1 MKEMKLIIGTPKI
14 TQHKETEV
22 RVELSLNSNV
32 DKIELWYK
40 FPNSYYE
47 YFNENLADSYI
58 VGLLIYAMQRGLDIE
73 TELCVSDI
81 LLDRITKYLI
91 PFLCKINPNL
101 KPIRI
106 IAKPLDV
113 VFDGKHSGTGISCGV
128 DSLSSVIYHGE
139 DEFIDSQRIDTLSLL
154 NTGYFGFEENNQEKY
169 NSYSK
174 RSIDFCDKFGYN
186 FFSLDT
192 NLRTITDYN
201 FLSAHTYLTCSTIL
215 LFQKYFKNYYYSSGY
230 TVYDFKPIF
239 ADPAYYD
246 VFLLD
251 CISTRSLRFISSCC
265 TMTRIEKT
273 ELISRYPN
281 ILKEL
286 YVCTSGDPS
295 HNCSKC
301 EKCQRTMLALDAL
314 GKDEMIGIAFD
325 AKIYKKQ
332 RIAHYAYMLRH
343 QSSPYYKE
351 IKDELRKRH
360 KTVPFLSY
368 LYIWPTNIE
377 LVYLY
382 KLISGTTLA
391 KIIKPLYYL
400 IKNKKK

>member
-174 RSIDFCDKFGYN
+174 R
-186 FFSLDT
+186 
-192 NLRTITDYN
+192 
-201 FLSAHTYLTCSTIL
+201 
-215 LFQKYFKNYYYSSGY
+215 
-230 TVYDFKPIF
+230 
-239 ADPAYYD
+239 
-246 VFLLD
+246 
-251 CISTRSLRFISSCC
+251 
-265 TMTRIEKT
+265 
-273 ELISRYPN
+273 
-281 ILKEL
+281 
-286 YVCTSGDPS
+286 
-295 HNCSKC
+295 
-301 EKCQRTMLALDAL
+301 
-314 GKDEMIGIAFD
+314 
-325 AKIYKKQ
+325 
-332 RIAHYAYMLRH
+332 
-343 QSSPYYKE
+343 
-351 IKDELRKRH
+351 
-360 KTVPFLSY
+360 
-368 LYIWPTNIE
+368 
-377 LVYLY
+377 
-382 KLISGTTLA
+382 
-391 KIIKPLYYL
+391 
-400 IKNKKK
+400 